1 MVDGARKL
9 SIIGAEKESTIRNFL
24 TRAFLKTRSYH
35 SFLALVDETEP
46 DNPKVIEE
54 IHFLP
59 LRKSG
64 SNFNQTFG
72 SYVSSTLNVVLS
84 MMNLCE
90 HFKRAVDSCGAGEKL
105 YRLKYKSVKPQDRDL
120 SSLGTVPYFSG
131 DEEAIHKVWNKAKQA
146 AGYVDSENILF
157 VFPHTRATLDSNY
170 TFQGTGAVNCRA
182 GVIAVLSSMGVAF
195 RHAVDP
201 SCTRRGMTTNLARWV
216 PGLKNIDYSDCNID
230 DLLVTDA
237 TQLGLWNAKPE
248 DILSGAEWGT
258 RPYIGTGFEDYQE
271 PSYGAAHTKRH
282 SPRL

>member
-1 MVDGARKL
+1 MVDGAKKL
-9 SIIGAEKESTIRNFL
+9 SIIGAEKESTIRNIL

-46 DNPKVIEE
+46 DAPKVLEE

-84 MMNLCE
+84 MMNLCQ

-105 YRLKYKSVKPQDRDL
+105 YRLKYKPLKPEGRDL
-120 SSLGTVPYFSG
+120 SAIGTVPYFSG
-131 DEEAIHKVWNKAKQA
+131 DADAIYKVWNKAKQA
-146 AGYVDSENILF
+146 AEYVDSENILF
-157 VFPHTRATLDSNY
+157 VFPHTRAMFGRDYTL
-170 TFQGTGAVNCRA
+170 QGTGAVNCRA

-216 PGLKNIDYSDCNID
+216 PSLKDIDYSDCNID
-230 DLLVTDA
+230 DLLVVDA
-237 TQLGLWNAKPE
+237 AQIGQWNAKSE
-248 DILSGAEWGT
+248 DILVGGANPCMVVQDVES
-258 RPYIGTGFEDYQE
+258 PDA
-271 PSYGAAHTKRH
+271 PSYDLARSKRTGL
-282 SPRL
+282 RL